1 MGGSPSIPTPPP
13 LPTPPPAPSADKED
27 PAIAQSRERYKM
39 TLAQRTTR
47 QGTVLTKQNREGQLL
62 GEEASVNKTKLG
74 GSYA

>member
-1 MGGSPSIPTPPP
+1 MGGSPSVPTPPP
-13 LPTPPPAPSADKED
+13 LPTPPPAPSADQED
-27 PAIAQSRERYKM
+27 PKIAQSRERYKM

-62 GEEASVNKTKLG
+62 GEAASVNKTKLG

>member
-47 QGTVLTKQNREGQLL
+47 QGNC
-62 GEEASVNKTKLG
+62 SNKTK
-74 GSYA
+74 SRRSIVRRRSKCKQN